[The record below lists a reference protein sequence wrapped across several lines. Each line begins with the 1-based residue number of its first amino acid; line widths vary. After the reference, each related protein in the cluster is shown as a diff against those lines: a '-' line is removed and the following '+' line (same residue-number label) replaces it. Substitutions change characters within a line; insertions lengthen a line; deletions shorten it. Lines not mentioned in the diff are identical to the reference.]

1 MHFTK
6 LRVSGFK
13 SFVDPVE
20 LMIEP
25 GMTGVVGPNG
35 CGKSNVV
42 EALRWVMGETSAK
55 SMRGDGMDD
64 VIFGG
69 TTTRPARN
77 IAEVILHIDNS
88 DRRAP
93 AMFNDT
99 DELEISRRIERESGS
114 TYRVNGREVRARDVQ
129 LLFADLATG
138 AHSTAMV
145 SQGRITAMIGAKPVD
160 RRALLEEAAGIKGLH
175 TRRHEAELRLRA
187 AETNLE
193 RLEDVIVALEGQHQ
207 GLQRQARQAAR
218 YRRLSE
224 QIRRFD
230 AIQLHHA
237 WTAAMQTV
245 SESSAALEAA
255 RGAVAERTAA
265 AAGAAKAQAEAATA
279 LPSLRET
286 EVAAAAALQHLQL
299 ARRELDREA
308 DRVAAA
314 QTQLEQRLQ
323 QIAADIERE
332 RTLETDAAEA
342 LARLEAERGTLAAA
356 QQDEAALRE
365 AAATAL
371 DAATRQVED
380 RETELQ
386 EATARLAE
394 TEARRSAL
402 TRRVSELGERIER
415 LSARQAELEKE
426 RTTRVVA
433 MGENATLTAAAQT
446 VESVEAEAERA
457 RAAQEAAEM
466 ARTETEEREAAA
478 RAGLQEAQAALAG
491 LAAEERAL
499 AELLEPAE
507 GHLFPPVIDAVT
519 VDAGYETA
527 LGAALGEDLNAPVDS
542 SAPIH
547 WTRLPPV
554 NMAPLPG
561 DALPLARFVTAPAEL
576 TRRLAAT
583 GVVEGKTDGA
593 RLAELLTVGQRLVSR
608 DGGLW
613 RWDGYTVLPGAPT
626 AAATRLAQR
635 NRLAKI
641 RPRREEAERTIATA
655 RQALDDA
662 RSTHEAAV
670 AREREAR
677 EALRTGFTA
686 LNTAREEHTRLT
698 NARVAQESRLT
709 ALIEALETTQGDR
722 EETELTRDDA
732 ATELS
737 RLDDPAAARE
747 SVGAMRAELG
757 NLRATQAE
765 WRSANDRLIAES
777 ERRSERLLAIEA
789 EAASWRQRAS
799 GAESRLADLNER
811 HGKAGE
817 ERDRLVK
824 RPAEIDAQRNGL
836 MTQIEEA
843 ESKRS
848 RAADLLA
855 AGESALSEADR
866 TLRATEAAQAEA
878 REQLV
883 RAEARQEQ
891 AERDRATVA
900 ERVREKLDVVPDR
913 ILAATGIG
921 ADEKL
926 PESDAASARLERL
939 ARERDGMGPVNLRAE
954 QEAEELREQVSTL
967 QAEREDL
974 LAAIARLR
982 QGIGTLNREGRDRLM
997 AAFNEVNGHF
1007 EELFTRLFG
1016 GGRAH
1021 LALTEAD
1028 DPLEAGLEIMAS
1040 PPGKKLTTMSLLSGG
1055 EQALT
1060 AVAMLFAVF
1069 LTNPAPICVLD
1080 EVDEP
1085 LDDSNVDRFCSLV
1098 GELAHSRKT
1107 RFLLVTH
1114 HRMTMARM
1122 DRLFGVTM
1130 GEAGISQLV
1139 SVDLARAEALRESA

>member
-1 MHFTK
+1 VHFTK

-20 LMIEP
+20 MLIEP

-55 SMRGDGMDD
+55 SMRGGGMDD

-93 AMFNDT
+93 AVFNDT
-99 DELEISRRIERESGS
+99 DELEISRRIERDSGS
-114 TYRVNGREVRARDVQ
+114 TYRVNGKEVRARDVQ

-138 AHSTAMV
+138 AHSTALV
-145 SQGRITAMIGAKPVD
+145 SQGRITAMIGAKPIE

-187 AETNLE
+187 AETNLD

-230 AIQLHHA
+230 AILLHHA
-237 WTAAMQTV
+237 WTDAMQTV
-245 SESSAALEAA
+245 TEADAGLETA
-255 RGAVAERTAA
+255 RGTVAERTAA
-265 AAGAAKAQAEAATA
+265 AAGAATVQAEAAAA
-279 LPSLRET
+279 LPPLREA
-286 EVAAAAALQHLQL
+286 EVAAAAALQHLRL
-299 ARRELDREA
+299 ARRELDGEA

-314 QTQLEQRLQ
+314 QAQLEQRLQ

-342 LARLEAERGTLAAA
+342 LGQLEAERETLAAA
-356 QQDEAALRE
+356 QVDEAALRE
-365 AAATAL
+365 AAAEAL
-371 DAATRQVED
+371 DAGTRDVED
-380 RETELQ
+380 LEAELQ

-394 TEARRSAL
+394 TEARRGAL
-402 TRRVSELGERIER
+402 TRRISELGERITR
-415 LSARQAELEKE
+415 LSARQAELEAE
-426 RTTRVVA
+426 RTKRRA
-433 MGENATLTAAAQT
+433 ALGSDATLRAAAQA
-446 VESVEAEAERA
+446 VESAEAEAERA
-457 RAAQEAAEM
+457 RAAQEAAE
-466 ARTETEEREAAA
+466 AA
-478 RAGLQEAQAALAG
+478 RAEAEDREATARTGLQEAQSALAR

-499 AELLEPAE
+499 AELLEPEE
-507 GHLFPPVIDAVT
+507 GNLFPPVIDAVT
-519 VDAGYETA
+519 VETGYETA
-527 LGAALGEDLNAPVDS
+527 LGAALGEDLYAPADS
-542 SAPIH
+542 SAPVH
-547 WTRLPPV
+547 WRRLPPV
-554 NMAPLPG
+554 NMTPLPG
-561 DALPLARFVTAPAEL
+561 GAVPLARFVMAPAEM
-576 TRRLAAT
+576 TRRLAAS
-583 GVVEGKTDGA
+583 GVVEDAAEGA

-613 RWDGYTVLPGAPT
+613 RWDGYTVSPGAPT

-635 NRLAKI
+635 NRLAET
-641 RPRREEAERTIATA
+641 RPRRADAEQVIAA
-655 RQALDDA
+655 GQQALDSA
-662 RSTHEAAV
+662 RSAHEATI

-677 EALRTGFTA
+677 DAVRAGFTT
-686 LNTAREEHTRLT
+686 LGTAREDHTRLT
-698 NARVAQESRLT
+698 NARVAEESRLT
-709 ALIEALETTQGDR
+709 SLIEALETAQDDRTEADR
-722 EETELTRDDA
+722 EHGEAETEL
-732 ATELS
+732 S
-737 RLDDPAAARE
+737 QLDDPTAARE
-747 SVGAMRAELG
+747 SVNAMRAELAD
-757 NLRATQAE
+757 LRAAQAE
-765 WRSANDRLIAES
+765 TRSAYDRLNAES
-777 ERRSERLLAIEA
+777 ERRSERLLSIEA
-789 EAASWRQRAS
+789 EATSWRQRAT

-811 HGKAGE
+811 RGKAEE
-817 ERDRLVK
+817 ERAALAK
-824 RPAEIDAQRNGL
+824 RPAEIEAQQNAL
-836 MTQIEEA
+836 MTQVDDA

-855 AGESALSEADR
+855 TGETALSEADR
-866 TLRATEAAQAEA
+866 TLRAAEAAQAEA

-891 AERDRATVA
+891 AEHDRTTVA
-900 ERVREKLDVVPDR
+900 ARVREKLDVAPDR
-913 ILAATGIG
+913 ILTATGI
-921 ADEKL
+921 DEDEEL
-926 PESDAASARLERL
+926 PDGDAAATRLERL
-939 ARERDGMGPVNLRAE
+939 MRERDGMGPVNLRAE

-982 QGIGTLNREGRDRLM
+982 QGIGALNREGRDRLM
-997 AAFNEVNGHF
+997 AAFNQVNGHF

-1028 DPLEAGLEIMAS
+1028 DPLDAGLEIMAS

-1080 EVDEP
+1080 EVDAP

-1098 GELAHSRKT
+1098 DELAHSRET

-1130 GEAGISQLV
+1130 GEAGVSQLV
-1139 SVDLARAEALRESA
+1139 SVDLARAEALRETA

>member
-55 SMRGDGMDD
+55 SMRGGGMDD

-77 IAEVILHIDNS
+77 IAEVSLHIDNS

-93 AMFNDT
+93 AVFNDA
-99 DELEISRRIERESGS
+99 DELEISRRIERDSGS
-114 TYRVNGREVRARDVQ
+114 TYRVNGKEVRARDVQ

-138 AHSTAMV
+138 AHSTALV
-145 SQGRITAMIGAKPVD
+145 SQGRITAMIGAKPIE

-218 YRRLSE
+218 YRHLSG

-230 AIQLHHA
+230 AILLHHA
-237 WTAAMQTV
+237 WTAAVHTV
-245 SESSAALEAA
+245 TEAEAALEIA
-255 RGAVAERTAA
+255 RGMVAERTAA
-265 AAGAAKAQAEAATA
+265 AAGAARVQAEAAAA
-279 LPSLRET
+279 LPPLRQA

-299 ARRELDREA
+299 ARRELDSEA
-308 DRVAAA
+308 DRVTAA
-314 QTQLEQRLQ
+314 QAQLEQRLQ

-332 RTLETDAAEA
+332 HTLESDAAEA
-342 LARLEAERGTLAAA
+342 LARLEAERETLASA
-356 QQDEAALRE
+356 QAGEAALRE
-365 AAATAL
+365 AAAEAL
-371 DAATRQVED
+371 DAATRDVEA
-380 RETELQ
+380 REAELQ

-394 TEARRSAL
+394 TEARRGAL
-402 TRRVSELGERIER
+402 KRRLAELGERIKN
-415 LSARQAELEKE
+415 LSARQAELEAE
-426 RTTRVVA
+426 RTKRA
-433 MGENATLTAAAQT
+433 AALGEDATLRAAAQA
-446 VESVEAEAERA
+446 VESAEADAERA
-457 RAAQEAAEM
+457 RAAHEDAE
-466 ARTETEEREAAA
+466 AA
-478 RAGLQEAQAALAG
+478 RAETEDRESAARTSLQEAQSTLAG

-499 AELLEPAE
+499 ADLLEPAE
-507 GHLFPPVIDAVT
+507 GNLFPPVIDAVT
-519 VDAGYETA
+519 VDTGYETA
-527 LGAALGEDLNAPVDS
+527 LGAALGEDLNAPADT

-547 WTRLPPV
+547 WVRLPPV
-554 NMAPLPG
+554 NMTPLPG
-561 DALPLARFVTAPAEL
+561 GALPLARFVMAPAEL

-583 GVVEGKTDGA
+583 GVVEDATQGA

-613 RWDGYTVLPGAPT
+613 RWDGFTVSPGAAT

-635 NRLAKI
+635 NRLAEI
-641 RPRREEAERTIATA
+641 RPRREAAERAIAA
-655 RQALDDA
+655 AEQALDTA
-662 RSTHEAAV
+662 RAAHEAAV
-670 AREREAR
+670 AQERETR
-677 EALRTGFTA
+677 EAVRAGFTA
-686 LNTAREEHTRLT
+686 VNTAREANTRLT
-698 NARVAQESRLT
+698 NARVAAESRLT
-709 ALIEALETTQGDR
+709 ALIDALETTQGDR
-722 EETELTRDDA
+722 AEAERAHDEA
-732 ATELS
+732 ETELS
-737 RLDDPAAARE
+737 RLDDPAAARD
-747 SVGAMRAELG
+747 SVSAMRAELG
-757 NLRATQAE
+757 HLRAAQAE
-765 WRSANDRLIAES
+765 KRSAHERLTNES
-777 ERRSERLLAIEA
+777 ERRSERLMAIEA
-789 EAASWRQRAS
+789 EVASWRQRAT
-799 GAESRLADLNER
+799 GAESRLADLNDRRGE
-811 HGKAGE
+811 AEE
-817 ERDRLVK
+817 ERDRLAK
-824 RPAEIDAQRNGL
+824 RPAEIDAQRNAL
-836 MTQIEEA
+836 MTQIQDA

-855 AGESALSEADR
+855 AGETALSDGDR
-866 TLRATEAAQAEA
+866 SLRAAEAAQAEA

-891 AERDRATVA
+891 AEHDRNAVA
-900 ERVREKLDVVPDR
+900 ERIRDKLDMPPDR
-913 ILAATGIG
+913 ILAATGIDKG
-921 ADEKL
+921 ERL
-926 PESDAASARLERL
+926 PDADAAATRLERL
-939 ARERDGMGPVNLRAE
+939 MRERDGMGPVNLRAE
-954 QEAEELREQVSTL
+954 QEAEDLREQVSTL
-967 QAEREDL
+967 NAEREDL

-982 QGIGTLNREGRDRLM
+982 QGIGTLNREGRERLM
-997 AAFNEVNGHF
+997 GAFNEVNGHF
-1007 EELFTRLFG
+1007 EDLFTRLFG

-1060 AVAMLFAVF
+1060 AVALLFAVF

-1080 EVDEP
+1080 EVDAP

-1098 GELAHSRKT
+1098 GELAHSRET

-1130 GEAGISQLV
+1130 GEAGVSQLV